1 MDSLK
6 AALAGDTACQ
16 KAVFE
21 EPLKSQLRT
30 ILEENG
36 HWQTT
41 MYDKLTDMDANENN
55 RSSSKFWLSIRLR
68 CRSTVKEL

>member
-6 AALAGDTACQ
+6 AALAGDTDCQ

-21 EPLKSQLRT
+21 EPLQSQLRT

-36 HWQTT
+36 DWQTT
-41 MYDKLTDMDANENN
+41 LYDRLTDLDAGNENN
-55 RSSSKFWLSIRLR
+55 RRKRVR
-68 CRSTVKEL
+68 R

>member
-1 MDSLK
+1 VERGSFVDTRVRAMDSLK

-36 HWQTT
+36 HWQTA
-41 MYDKLTDMDANENN
+41 MYDKLTDLDGNENN
-55 RSSSKFWLSIRLR
+55 RSSKRAR
-68 CRSTVKEL
+68 R